1 MRVSIELTGQQ
12 VSSIIGPSVVS
23 GGLIS
28 ARKHRVAW
36 TGKSSNSDG
45 NPRNLEQ
52 NKNRK
57 GHWLRGYIM
66 YDMGSS
72 TCFHLEKE
80 GGEGGGER
88 RVGRQV
94 PLTASALDSGSRDRG
109 SNTGISLNIS
119 AYHASAHSRVYFSTS
134 EGTVRKTTDK
144 FLRGGVGE
152 IPSPMS
158 FHRHL
163 PTSRY

>member
-1 MRVSIELTGQQ
+1 
-12 VSSIIGPSVVS
+12 
-23 GGLIS
+23 
-28 ARKHRVAW
+28 
-36 TGKSSNSDG
+36 
-45 NPRNLEQ
+45 
-52 NKNRK
+52 
-57 GHWLRGYIM
+57 M

-80 GGEGGGER
+80 GGEGGER

-134 EGTVRKTTDK
+134 EGTH
-144 FLRGGVGE
+144 F
-152 IPSPMS
+152 
-158 FHRHL
+158 
-163 PTSRY
+163 

>member
-1 MRVSIELTGQQ
+1 
-12 VSSIIGPSVVS
+12 
-23 GGLIS
+23 
-28 ARKHRVAW
+28 
-36 TGKSSNSDG
+36 
-45 NPRNLEQ
+45 
-52 NKNRK
+52 
-57 GHWLRGYIM
+57 M

-72 TCFHLEKE
+72 TCFHLEKG
-80 GGEGGGER
+80 GGEGWGGR

-134 EGTVRKTTDK
+134 EGTVRKTADK
-144 FLRGGVGE
+144 FLRGRVGE

-163 PTSRY
+163 PKSRY

>member
-1 MRVSIELTGQQ
+1 
-12 VSSIIGPSVVS
+12 
-23 GGLIS
+23 
-28 ARKHRVAW
+28 
-36 TGKSSNSDG
+36 
-45 NPRNLEQ
+45 
-52 NKNRK
+52 
-57 GHWLRGYIM
+57 M

-72 TCFHLEKE
+72 TCSHLEKG
-80 GGEGGGER
+80 GGEGGR
-88 RVGRQV
+88 RVG
-94 PLTASALDSGSRDRG
+94 ASALDSGSRDRG

-134 EGTVRKTTDK
+134 EGTVRKTADK

-163 PTSRY
+163 PKSRY

>member
-1 MRVSIELTGQQ
+1 MWLELVNLVTLME
-12 VSSIIGPSVVS
+12 SLATWNRTRIGKD
-23 GGLIS
+23 IDS
-28 ARKHRVAW
+28 AVTLCTIW
-36 TGKSSNSDG
+36 VLPPVLTW
-45 NPRNLEQ
+45 
-52 NKNRK
+52 RK
-57 GHWLRGYIM
+57 GEGRG
-66 YDMGSS
+66 G
-72 TCFHLEKE
+72 
-80 GGEGGGER
+80 R
-88 RVGRQV
+88 RVG
-94 PLTASALDSGSRDRG
+94 ASALDSGSRDRG

-134 EGTVRKTTDK
+134 EGTVRKTADK

>member
-1 MRVSIELTGQQ
+1 MWLELVNLVTLME
-12 VSSIIGPSVVS
+12 SLATWNRTRIGND
-23 GGLIS
+23 INS
-28 ARKHRVAW
+28 AVTLCTIW
-36 TGKSSNSDG
+36 VLPPVFTW
-45 NPRNLEQ
+45 
-52 NKNRK
+52 RK
-57 GHWLRGYIM
+57 G
-66 YDMGSS
+66 
-72 TCFHLEKE
+72 E
-80 GGEGGGER
+80 GRGGGKR

-94 PLTASALDSGSRDRG
+94 PLTANALDSGSRDRG

-119 AYHASAHSRVYFSTS
+119 AYHASAHSRVYFSNS
-134 EGTVRKTTDK
+134 EGTVRKTADK

>member
-1 MRVSIELTGQQ
+1 MWLELVNLVTLME
-12 VSSIIGPSVVS
+12 SLATWNRTRIGKD
-23 GGLIS
+23 IDS
-28 ARKHRVAW
+28 AVTLCTIW
-36 TGKSSNSDG
+36 VLPPVFTW
-45 NPRNLEQ
+45 
-52 NKNRK
+52 RK
-57 GHWLRGYIM
+57 G
-66 YDMGSS
+66 
-72 TCFHLEKE
+72 E
-80 GGEGGGER
+80 GRGGGRR

-134 EGTVRKTTDK
+134 EGTVRKTADK

>member
-1 MRVSIELTGQQ
+1 M
-12 VSSIIGPSVVS
+12 
-23 GGLIS
+23 
-28 ARKHRVAW
+28 
-36 TGKSSNSDG
+36 
-45 NPRNLEQ
+45 
-52 NKNRK
+52 
-57 GHWLRGYIM
+57 M

-72 TCFHLEKE
+72 TCFHLEKG
-80 GGEGGGER
+80 GGEGGGRR

-134 EGTVRKTTDK
+134 EGTVRKTADK

-163 PTSRY
+163 PKSRY